1 MVLGSELKT
10 PSMLLM
16 IRAGVNID
24 DCQLKS
30 IKKAEPF
37 LTLPNGYYLY
47 EKNLCFIFLS
57 KPPVLEDVLPNYL

>member
-1 MVLGSELKT
+1 MECECFDSV
-10 PSMLLM
+10 
-16 IRAGVNID
+16 
-24 DCQLKS
+24 DCQFKS